1 LMTISFFFLFY
12 LFLSTIH
19 HPLPFA
25 LPLRILISLG
35 LKSSVLGSGT
45 FLVFSERGMMILIFF
60 FLSFFPYL
68 LVFFPFLPSG
78 LDLVV

>member
-1 LMTISFFFLFY
+1 MTISFFFLFY
-12 LFLSTIH
+12 LFLSTIN